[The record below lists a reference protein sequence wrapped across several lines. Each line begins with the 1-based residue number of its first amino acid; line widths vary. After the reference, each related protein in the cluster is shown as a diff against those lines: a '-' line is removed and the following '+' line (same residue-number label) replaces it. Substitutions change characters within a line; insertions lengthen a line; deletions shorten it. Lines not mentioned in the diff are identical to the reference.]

1 MAPGED
7 RYSFDWDPGIAEDH
21 PKACHRV
28 EGRRIGLVSREDP
41 NCSPVEADCD
51 RVVGD
56 EMLRLGVVEVGLLV
70 VSGTANTCGLEE
82 QVPGQRS
89 RLERVA
95 GVLVEAEEQVQKV
108 GIGTVGQEQAVAEL
122 EEGVGQSAAIV
133 VVVAAAAAKQGHS
146 HN

>member
-7 RYSFDWDPGIAEDH
+7 RYSLGWGPGIAEDH

-41 NCSPVEADCD
+41 NCSPVEADCG

-56 EMLRLGVVEVGLLV
+56 EVLKLGVVEVDLMI
-70 VSGTANTCGLEE
+70 VSDTANTYGLEE
-82 QVPGQRS
+82 RVPGQRT
-89 RLERVA
+89 RLERAV
-95 GVLVEAEEQVQKV
+95 GVPVGAEEQGQKV
-108 GIGTVGQEQAVAEL
+108 GIGTVGQGQAVAEL
-122 EEGVGQSAAIV
+122 EEGAGQSAAI
-133 VVVAAAAAKQGHS
+133 VVVAAAAAKQGHN